1 MSRGFASAAAVAE
14 VGRACLCN
22 LFTGRE
28 RQGRGVARSLHFV
41 QQGGLKGRLFFGAAA
56 RGPYASIRAMEL
68 NQIKR
73 FIKDLEERTDSLRRY
88 L

>member
-1 MSRGFASAAAVAE
+1 MPFSGGITVLGLTVLRIW
-14 VGRACLCN
+14 GRCV
-22 LFTGRE
+22 R
-28 RQGRGVARSLHFV
+28 
-41 QQGGLKGRLFFGAAA
+41 
-56 RGPYASIRAMEL
+56 IRAMEL